1 MIVIRKEETK
11 DYEKVEKVIEESF
24 KTAKFTDNDEHNL
37 VRRLRKS
44 AEFVKELSLIA
55 EDNNKIVGHILL
67 TKAFIK
73 DDNRVCETLA
83 LAPLAVLPDYQNRGI
98 GKSLINMSIEKARDM
113 GYKSIVVLGHENY
126 YPKFGFKKAS
136 DYGIKAPFEVPDE
149 AYMILELTPNTL
161 NGVNG
166 IVEYSKAFFE

>member
-24 KTAKFTDNDEHNL
+24 KTAEFTDNDEQNL

-44 AEFVKELSLIA
+44 TEF
-55 EDNNKIVGHILL
+55 
-67 TKAFIK
+67 
-73 DDNRVCETLA
+73 
-83 LAPLAVLPDYQNRGI
+83 
-98 GKSLINMSIEKARDM
+98 
-113 GYKSIVVLGHENY
+113 
-126 YPKFGFKKAS
+126 
-136 DYGIKAPFEVPDE
+136 GIKAPFEVPDE